1 MSLLLPRPPQE
12 SYARFERDDA
22 GIGVM
27 GIGVAN
33 ACCIKRAKPAG
44 IVELKSMIRSLLG
57 KRIRELMN

>member
-1 MSLLLPRPPQE
+1 MSLLLPRSPQE

-22 GIGVM
+22 GIGVT

-33 ACCIKRAKPAG
+33 ACCIKRAKTVG
-44 IVELKSMIRSLLG
+44 ILELKSMVEALG